1 MQANHHNS
9 FFGIASNGGHAHL
22 YGIFTAKHGAF
33 YRRVVS
39 IVCCA
44 IMGVACLVTACQ
56 PTPEREIVIGKGE
69 GRLEETI
76 AATPPLGTAQP
87 APPHNDALYARLG
100 APKRWVY
107 EGLSDEGKFNIVADA
122 EVVLPQAAQLP
133 VVRAVR
139 RELTQED
146 IDKVGETL
154 FGRDAAYY
162 QTARFTK
169 EQLEKQ
175 ILEQKA
181 NLQKARPT
189 PPETT
194 EAIQRNIEDLE
205 RMHADAPSESELNE
219 ATLNIVAHQA
229 DAYEEYDGVEV
240 CTFQDGGT
248 FRIAAGNVY
257 EDGIYSIA
265 VSVSNNNSPTLF
277 MPQDSEGYPA
287 PHGVTIS
294 KGEALERAAAVAKE
308 LAPDLDLVYT
318 GVAGTSS
325 GDTSR
330 NWGWHFIFMRSVN
343 GVKTVY
349 AGQDVGAS
357 METEVQYPVRNEKI
371 AITVDD
377 LGICGLF
384 WENPMNVTKTLNV
397 DVAVLSFDEITDL
410 IRKNLYTYYSYDID
424 RDNGCTIKVDRLEL
438 GLMRVDVRNGN
449 DYYYLPVW
457 SVYSDIEATEA
468 YRKMQKQF
476 KDIGDR
482 YALDENGDP
491 IHAGFSSSDNQAT
504 ASVTI
509 NAIDGSVID
518 RDLGY

>member
-1 MQANHHNS
+1 MKPDMDAFLCMYGNHTRS
-9 FFGIASNGGHAHL
+9 
-22 YGIFTAKHGAF
+22 
-33 YRRVVS
+33 S
-39 IVCCA
+39 IMSKRMFSPLLCI
-44 IMGVACLVTACQ
+44 IMIISCFITACQ

-69 GRLEETI
+69 GRLEEAI
-76 AATPPLGTAQP
+76 AATPSPGDAQS
-87 APPHNDALYARLG
+87 APPHNDALYVRLG

-122 EVVLPQAAQLP
+122 EVLLPQAAQLP

-146 IDKVGETL
+146 IDKVGEAL
-154 FGRDAAYY
+154 FGRDATYY
-162 QTARFTK
+162 QTVRFTK
-169 EQLEKQ
+169 EQLEKR

-189 PPETT
+189 PPETA
-194 EAIQRNIEDLE
+194 EALQRNIEDLE

-240 CTFQDGGT
+240 CIFQDGGT
-248 FRIAAGNVY
+248 FQIAAGNVY

-265 VSVSNNNSPTLF
+265 VSVSNDNSPIIYTS
-277 MPQDSEGYPA
+277 QDSKGYLS
-287 PHGVTIS
+287 PHGVTVS

-318 GVAGTSS
+318 GVAGTFSS
-325 GDTSR
+325 DTSR
-330 NWGWHFIFMRSVN
+330 NWGWHFVFMRSVN

-349 AGQDVGAS
+349 AGQEVGAS

-371 AITVDD
+371 SITVDD

-384 WENPMNVTKTLNV
+384 WENPMTVAETLNA
-397 DVAVLSFDEITDL
+397 DVALLSFDEIADL
-410 IRKNLYTYYSYDID
+410 VCKNLYTYYAYNID
-424 RDNGCTIKVDRLEL
+424 RDNGCTVKVNRVEL

-457 SVYSDIEATEA
+457 SVFSDVEATEA
-468 YRKMQKQF
+468 YHETQKQF
-476 KDIGDR
+476 EDIGDR

-518 RDLGY
+518 RNLGY